1 MNGARDIAIVGV
13 HATRQSR
20 RSGRTALSLIQEATN
35 GALADA
41 GLNMRDVDGYV
52 AFTFPGGNGEGPT
65 DGNIAYQFGQPFGLV
80 AQMSGAMA
88 ILMAAAAI
96 RSGQANVVVIPAGG
110 APTSESTDGT
120 AVNYTRPQFEFTEW
134 TGSMTPAQFA
144 LVARRHMH
152 EHGSTREQMARI
164 AAEIKNHGNINP
176 EAVLFGKGEWTPETV
191 LAARM
196 VADPFTL
203 PMCSLV
209 NDGANCIVVTS
220 AERARDCRQAP
231 VWVLGGAMRYQGNSY
246 FEAPSLA
253 LMEGREQLM
262 DGFRRAGVRHEDTD
276 IVMCYDHFAHGP
288 IMQMETLG
296 FCAPG
301 EGGEYVPEVMGLDA
315 KHPVCPDGGNLSYSH
330 NMIPYNFKPIEIVR
344 QFRNDVP
351 DLCPDAARGVHTYD
365 RRICRKV
372 REPKLAV
379 ACGPQTEGRHSFVLL
394 AKD

>member
-1 MNGARDIAIVGV
+1 MNGQRDIAIVGV
-13 HATRQSR
+13 YATKQSR

-41 GLNMRDVDGYV
+41 GLKMRDVDGYV
-52 AFTFPGGNGEGPT
+52 AYTFPGGNGEGAT

-80 AQMSGAMA
+80 AQQSGAMA
-88 ILMAAAAI
+88 VLMAAAAI

-110 APTSESTDGT
+110 APTSEASDGS
-120 AVNYTRPQFEFTEW
+120 AANYTRPQYEFTEW

-176 EAVLFGKGEWTPETV
+176 EAVMFGKGEWTPEAV
-191 LAARM
+191 LGAHM

-203 PMCSLV
+203 PMCALV
-209 NDGANCIVVTS
+209 NDGASCVVVTS

-231 VWVLGGAMRYQGNSY
+231 VWVLGGAMRLHGNSY

-253 LMEGREQLM
+253 IMEGREQM
-262 DGFRRAGVRHEDTD
+262 IDGFRRAGVKHDDTD

-288 IMQMETLG
+288 ILQLETLG
-296 FCAPG
+296 FCKPG
-301 EGGEYVPEVMGLDA
+301 EGGEYVPSVMGLDA
-315 KHPVCPDGGNLSYSH
+315 KHPVCPDGGNLAYSH

-351 DLCPDAARGVHTYD
+351 DLCPGAAQGIHTYD

-372 REPKLAV
+372 KEPKLAV